1 MKNDDD
7 EALGVTPST
16 ARARDKDVF
25 ANFNFTDPNF
35 FSTGANPPGGSDREG
50 GRERGRER
58 EKR

>member
-16 ARARDKDVF
+16 ARGRDTDAF

-50 GRERGRER
+50 G
-58 EKR
+58 